1 MSEDGWED
9 DGEGFWE
16 SFVMFALDGL
26 GVDAVE
32 CAAVEGSVLELEGI
46 DDKEGHG
53 GCFDDPN

>member
-16 SFVMFALDGL
+16 SFVMSALDGS

-32 CAAVEGSVLELEGI
+32 GAAVEGSVLELEGI
-46 DDKEGHG
+46 DDKEGQG